1 MHKCPIDKCATNL
14 SDALLMCADHWRC
27 VPRPMQREVYAAY
40 NRGKPPDRE
49 QRSRRETDLNTLLPG
64 DHKLWMQLAKGMCL
78 SFRPGRTRRL
88 A

>member
-49 QRSRRETDLNTLLPG
+49 QLLRVQM
-64 DHKLWMQLAKGMCL
+64 KAIEYVNNALAGKQI
-78 SFRPGRTRRL
+78 
-88 A
+88 